1 MITAEQIRQA
11 WATSEPETVLPN
23 VTVPITRFKTALTP
37 AVTLD
42 GYPGHFSSAYA
53 RAAGLKTVFMNTMP
67 LLGLLDRFATDW
79 AGSEAFIA
87 RHEIDMVRP
96 IYAGDLLTISGSV
109 RGVSER
115 QIPGSRVQKLL
126 DIACKIH
133 DEYGELRVKGIVSL
147 LMPDPAS

>member
-1 MITAEQIRQA
+1 MIATEQARQA
-11 WATSEPETVLPN
+11 WAASEPGTALPN

-79 AGSEAFIA
+79 AGAEAFIA

-96 IYAGDLLTISGSV
+96 IYAGDVLTISGSV

-115 QIPGSRVQKLL
+115 ETPGGRVQKLL
-126 DIACKIH
+126 DLACKIH
-133 DEYGELRVKGIVSL
+133 DEHGELRVKGMVSL
-147 LMPDPAS
+147 LMPDPVS